1 MSILEGLRAARRE
14 TSGKIE
20 IAKPYAGHEFGLE
33 MEELDSLIS
42 IVDIG
47 LENDNT
53 FTELELGGILA
64 ANTEENG
71 GFGFGL
77 ESGTFDFG
85 TEAVVETIKRAGYK
99 GKAMGKNLV
108 NVVVGFVKRIINIIT
123 NKNLIIKKYGT
134 LFEKISDKL
143 ATKTFEKTDKKV
155 SIRDFS
161 KIADL
166 VVFATGTKESDVEA
180 ASSNIEKQTT
190 LNGLIGSGLSAILA
204 LSKGLIKGDSIL
216 NGTKVDNEKINKMIS
231 EKTISKNV
239 DDKVKEYEVG
249 KATEM
254 TVGAAKTSVSTV
266 ITALKGSLDEDVK
279 VQAGLRKFVKT
290 VEDKRDEL
298 VSAEGANVT
307 GSTVVDSI
315 DELNMAVNKFGTIVT
330 QIQAGYTKIFKHTT
344 SSLSALATDAQKVLA
359 A

>member
-1 MSILEGLRAARRE
+1 MSILEGLRAARRA
-14 TSGKIE
+14 TSGKVE
-20 IAKPYAGHEFGLE
+20 IDRPYAGHEFGLE
-33 MEELDSLIS
+33 MEDLDSLIS
-42 IVDIG
+42 IVDVG

-71 GFGFGL
+71 KFGFGL

-99 GKAMGKNLV
+99 GKAMGKNLI
-108 NVVVGFVKRIINIIT
+108 NVVVGFVKRIINIVT

-134 LFEKISDKL
+134 LFEKISDRL
-143 ATKTFEKTDKKV
+143 ATKTFEKTDKKI

-166 VVFATGTKESDVEA
+166 VDVATSTNEAGLDAVISGIESTTSLDVLIA
-180 ASSNIEKQTT
+180 K
-190 LNGLIGSGLSAILA
+190 GLGWILV
-204 LSKGLIKGDSIL
+204 LSKGLVKRDGVVSGNKIDLDKIKKL
-216 NGTKVDNEKINKMIS
+216 L
-231 EKTISKNV
+231 
-239 DDKVKEYEVG
+239 DDKVIPKNTDDMIKEYEVG
-249 KATEM
+249 KATEV
-254 TVGAAKTSVSTV
+254 TVGSAKTTLSSN
-266 ITALKGSLDEDVK
+266 ISSLKGKLDEDVK

-290 VEDKRDEL
+290 LEDKRDEL
-298 VSAEGANVT
+298 VSEEGASVSGN
-307 GSTVVDSI
+307 GIVDSI